1 MRTLLTALLV
11 IGLSFSSLQAEDSK
25 EGVYL
30 GLGLSSTSLDD
41 DGFEHSIS
49 ATLDDKDSGV
59 KIYGGYRFSDY
70 FALELEF
77 ANLGS
82 YSHDFSPYT
91 GDLDLNAF
99 TVSAVGIYPVLD
111 KQLDLFIML
120 GLGSINVDDGFVDD
134 NGGVARFGVG
144 VAYTPKSLQELSFR
158 FGLEAY
164 SFTVEGY
171 LGRDYDMTVS
181 SAYIGAQYNF

>member
-41 DGFEHSIS
+41 DGYDN
-49 ATLDDKDSGV
+49 TLDDKDNGV
-59 KIYGGYRFSDY
+59 KLYGGYRFNDY

-77 ANLGS
+77 ADLGS
-82 YSHDFSPYT
+82 YSYT
-91 GDLDLNAF
+91 NSLYSSDLDLTAF

-120 GLGSINVDDGFVDD
+120 GLGSINLDDGYFIND

-144 VAYTPKSLQELSFR
+144 LAYTPKSLQELSFR

-164 SFTVEGY
+164 SFTVETLG
-171 LGRDYDMTVS
+171 GRDYDMTVS